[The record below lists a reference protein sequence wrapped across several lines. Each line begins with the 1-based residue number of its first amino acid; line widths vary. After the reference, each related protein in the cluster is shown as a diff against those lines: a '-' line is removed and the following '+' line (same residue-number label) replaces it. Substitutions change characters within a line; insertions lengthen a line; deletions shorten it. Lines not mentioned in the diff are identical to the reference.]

1 MVINFRT
8 CRINRVICELAW
20 KFIVKKRER
29 ELPFQLR
36 RPAEGIEYPENN
48 AADND
53 EADNIKSNQGVRQV
67 SAPLSSTDN
76 VVDMDTKNQL
86 VN

>member
-1 MVINFRT
+1 V
-8 CRINRVICELAW
+8 W
-20 KFIVKKRER
+20 KFKKRER

-53 EADNIKSNQGVRQV
+53 EVDVADNIKSNQGVRQL

-76 VVDMDTKNQL
+76 VVDMDTKNQV

>member
-1 MVINFRT
+1 
-8 CRINRVICELAW
+8 
-20 KFIVKKRER
+20 
-29 ELPFQLR
+29 LR

-53 EADNIKSNQGVRQV
+53 EVDVADNIKSNQGVRQL

>member
-1 MVINFRT
+1 
-8 CRINRVICELAW
+8 LSW
-20 KFIVKKRER
+20 KFKERER

-53 EADNIKSNQGVRQV
+53 EVDVADNIKSNQGVRQI

-76 VVDMDTKNQL
+76 VVDMDTKNQV